1 MKNKVSFSIE
11 TLLFGIEN
19 PKGAI
24 EQVLF
29 AKTMAEHEGMPY
41 CNRLAKLTFT
51 DPTVNKALPGAVP
64 LDETLIL
71 GYEGWSDNT
80 LHLCIRSGRSA
91 CKIATGSFPNRE
103 IDIYDDYRQAI
114 MLRKLSD
121 KDIKEIFNYVWDN
134 MEVIQ
139 PDPNPI
145 REDWE

>member
-1 MKNKVSFSIE
+1 MKNKISFSIE

-29 AKTMAEHEGMPY
+29 ATKMAEHEGMPY

-71 GYEGWSDNT
+71 GYEGWSDTT

-103 IDIYDDYRQAI
+103 INIYDDYRHAI
-114 MLRKLSD
+114 ILRKLSD

-139 PDPNPI
+139 PNPNPI
-145 REDWE
+145 SEDW

>member
-1 MKNKVSFSIE
+1 MKNKISYSIE

-29 AKTMAEHEGMPY
+29 ANKMAEHEGMPH

-51 DPTVNKALPGAVP
+51 DLTVNRALPGAVP

-71 GYEGWSDNT
+71 GYEGWSDST

-103 IDIYDDYRQAI
+103 IEIYDDYRHAI
-114 MLRKLSD
+114 LLRKLSD
-121 KDIKEIFNYVWDN
+121 KDIKEIFNHVWDN
-134 MEVIQ
+134 MELIQ
-139 PDPNPI
+139 PNPNPI
-145 REDWE
+145 REDW